1 MVFNSIPFTIFFTL
15 FFFLYWIVLNRNLK
29 VQNLLILV
37 GSYIFYCWW
46 DYRFLLLLVAQS
58 LLNYLLGIYIA
69 KANNP
74 KTKKA
79 LLYLGT
85 LTAIGLLIYFKYTN
99 FFIDSFLG
107 IFPKANLHTI
117 NLLLPLGI
125 SFYTFKTL
133 SYLFDINKGKIQP
146 TTDWVVFFSYVAFFP
161 CLLSGPIDKANNL
174 LPQLKNKRVFNY
186 ADATDAMR
194 QILWGLFKKI
204 VIADNLAQVTSNIFD
219 NYHILPGSTLAL
231 GAIYFSFQLYADF
244 SGYSDMAIGFARL
257 LGFNVT
263 RNFDYPF
270 FAQNIAEFWR
280 KWHISLTTW
289 LTEYVFTPLSIRF
302 RDYGKAG
309 LVMAILINFTTIGL
323 WHGANWTFVLFGFL
337 HGCFYIPLILKGTLN
352 KKRKNV
358 PGKKYPSLK
367 ELINILGMIL
377 LVSFA
382 FIFFRSNNVP
392 QAFDF
397 IGRIFSK
404 SLVVAPVNGKPLFL
418 FVILLLLLAEWI
430 QRNKTHVL
438 QIQDLKYPV
447 MRWGIYLV
455 LFITI
460 LIFVS
465 TGDQMDK
472 GFIYVKF

>member
-29 VQNLLILV
+29 VQNLLILI

-46 DYRFLLLLVAQS
+46 DYRFLLLLIAQS

-69 KANNP
+69 KANKPN
-74 KTKKA
+74 TKKA

-85 LTAIGLLIYFKYTN
+85 ITAIGLLIYFKYSN
-99 FFIDSFLG
+99 FFIDSFLVV
-107 IFPKANLHTI
+107 FPKANLHTI

-174 LPQLKNKRVFNY
+174 LPQLENKRVFNY

-219 NYHILPGSTLAL
+219 NYHTLPGSTLAL

-257 LGFNVT
+257 LGFTVT

-367 ELINILGMIL
+367 ELVNIGGMIL

-382 FIFFRSNNVP
+382 FIFFRSNTVP

-404 SLVVAPVNGKPLFL
+404 SLIFAPVDGKPFFL

-430 QRNKTHVL
+430 QRSKTHVL